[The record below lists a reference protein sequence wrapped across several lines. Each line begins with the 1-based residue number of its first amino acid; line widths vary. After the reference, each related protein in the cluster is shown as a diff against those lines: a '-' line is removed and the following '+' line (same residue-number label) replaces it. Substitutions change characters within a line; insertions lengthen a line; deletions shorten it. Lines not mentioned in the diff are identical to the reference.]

1 MLQRFLSVVL
11 IGAAFGW
18 TLTTA
23 VPAGAAEGDCPSGAW
38 PSYTAGRPTSV
49 KVGMTG
55 MALWRDG
62 SGWHLRVS
70 EAGRDRAV
78 FKGTITTDGRLAYV
92 GRHLE
97 GGDATISR
105 SDDRIGFRFT
115 NYGGVDGLDFR
126 AACGTELTI
135 AGSMDGRRLPPTRVV
150 IGGANTHPGS
160 VPFTVSRAA

>member
-1 MLQRFLSVVL
+1 MLKRFLSVVL
-11 IGAAFGW
+11 IGAAFGS
-18 TLTTA
+18 TLATA
-23 VPAGAAEGDCPSGAW
+23 VPAGAAEEDCPSEAW
-38 PSYTAGRPTSV
+38 PSYTAGRPTWV

-105 SDDRIGFRFT
+105 STDKIGFRFT

-126 AACGTELTI
+126 SACGTELTI
-135 AGSMDGRRLPPTRVV
+135 TGSIDGRRLPPTRVV
-150 IGGANTHPGS
+150 IGRTNAHPAA
-160 VPFTVSRAA
+160 VPFTISRAA